1 MTANLIAHMH
11 NIRNYTIRPSKRFPR
26 SNRLYI
32 LQHGILDRFTLPS
45 PPHTWCLQLIWP
57 RLPVPSFLT
66 PRPQTCPRPPFH
78 LPPRRISTSSVPPQT
93 RPASHILVYFPAENS
108 MSAFTWRIVNWYL
121 IKLGR
126 HAVCWWVRIGLV
138 QKRLDRGKDGRHV
151 VCGGPAVLE
160 DVQTNAPVSVHIRV
174 EHFTHKP
181 EKENVRNK
189 VKTQTQV
196 NHTLL
201 WGVCWGTPQ

>member
-1 MTANLIAHMH
+1 M
-11 NIRNYTIRPSKRFPR
+11 
-26 SNRLYI
+26 
-32 LQHGILDRFTLPS
+32 
-45 PPHTWCLQLIWP
+45 WP

-66 PRPQTCPRPPFH
+66 PLPQTCPRPPFH
-78 LPPRRISTSSVPPQT
+78 QPLRRISTSSVPPQT
-93 RPASHILVYFPAENS
+93 RPASHILVYFPVENS
-108 MSAFTWRIVNWYL
+108 RWAFAWRIVSWYL

-138 QKRLDRGKDGRHV
+138 QEGLDRGEDGRHV

-189 VKTQTQV
+189 VKTQSRPGNYLTVGGLLGYSSV
-196 NHTLL
+196 NSIVNLKVPSSKGVSWGPNITAFHSIMLL
-201 WGVCWGTPQ
+201 SLGAPDTPAKQES